1 MLLSLSIKNYALIE
15 SLETDFSNQ
24 FSVITGETGAG
35 KSILLGALGLVL
47 GNRADLTSLKDKE
60 QKCIIEAQFS
70 ISNYNLQ
77 SFFDENDMDYEDK
90 TIIRREILPTGKSRA
105 FVNDSPV
112 NLQELQELGAM
123 LLDIHSQHQTRELT
137 EENYQIDILDA
148 VANNGSIVIS
158 YKNALSDFKATQK
171 ELKQLVAEK
180 EALVKEYEYNS
191 YLLNELLAANLAN
204 GEQEDLEQE
213 LEQLS
218 NVEFIKENLERISAI
233 ANEEQ
238 VGALMN
244 LKEIKISLQ
253 KIATFSNLYSQ
264 LQERLTSSLLEIE
277 DIISECEQSN
287 EKILA
292 DPERL
297 ELVTTKLQSIYNLQ
311 KKHQVQTIA
320 ELITIQNVIKDESN
334 IGYLAISENAN
345 DIRAATDERK
355 AFVLR
360 TAIAVGFVILI
371 FSFVLSRY
379 FIKPI
384 QNLVSY
390 TKVIKEKSQTKT
402 NIDSLKSRN
411 DELGLLSNSLDDMT
425 IELQKRVA
433 HAENFST
440 DLVHEIRNP
449 LASLKSASEILQDT
463 NSSEQRLK
471 LLNNVVDK
479 FVLVESKF
487 THAGDPKPLYF
498 KENIENFKSY
508 EDKIV
513 HIVIDKFPDSIAYK
527 PTESDVNKI
536 YQIHWFRENYQR
548 NEIELMGY
556 FKDILKYEKKY
567 RKFTILN
574 ILFNI
579 LYAVLGQQFLL
590 EIVEQKSGWLSLSKF
605 IVQAITDLK

>member
-60 QKCIIEAQFS
+60 QKCIIEAQFA

-90 TIIRREILPTGKSRA
+90 TIIRREILPSGKSRA

-148 VANNGSIVIS
+148 VANNGEFVNS
-158 YKNALSDFKATQK
+158 YKNALSDFKSTQK
-171 ELKQLVAEK
+171 ELKQLISEK

-191 YLLNELLAANLAN
+191 FLLNELLAANLID
-204 GEQEDLEQE
+204 GEQEALEQE

-218 NVEFIKENLERISAI
+218 NVEFIKENFERILAI

-238 VGALMN
+238 VGALVN

-253 KIATFSNLYSQ
+253 KIAGFSNQNAQ
-264 LQERLTSSLLEIE
+264 LLERLTSSLLEIE

-297 ELVTTKLQSIYNLQ
+297 ELVNTKLQTIYNLQ

-320 ELITIQNVIKDESN
+320 ELLVIQNELDEKVIRVDDLDGVINKLQTELNSKQTKVDEFAKSIFENRKKTAPILIEKIKAILAQLGMVEANFQIEINHTDSYNAKGKDEVILLFSAN
-334 IGYLAISENAN
+334 KGTSFGLLKKVASGGEMSRIMLAIKAILANYSKLPTIIFDEIDTGVSGEIAIKMGEIMREMSATMQVFAITHLPQIAAKGNSHYKVSKRNLGETTISELNLLTSEERIQQIAEMLSGK
-345 DIRAATDERK
+345 DITDSALQHAK
-355 AFVLR
+355 A
-360 TAIAVGFVILI
+360 
-371 FSFVLSRY
+371 
-379 FIKPI
+379 
-384 QNLVSY
+384 
-390 TKVIKEKSQTKT
+390 
-402 NIDSLKSRN
+402 
-411 DELGLLSNSLDDMT
+411 
-425 IELQKRVA
+425 
-433 HAENFST
+433 
-440 DLVHEIRNP
+440 
-449 LASLKSASEILQDT
+449 
-463 NSSEQRLK
+463 
-471 LLNNVVDK
+471 LLN
-479 FVLVESKF
+479 
-487 THAGDPKPLYF
+487 
-498 KENIENFKSY
+498 
-508 EDKIV
+508 
-513 HIVIDKFPDSIAYK
+513 
-527 PTESDVNKI
+527 
-536 YQIHWFRENYQR
+536 
-548 NEIELMGY
+548 
-556 FKDILKYEKKY
+556 
-567 RKFTILN
+567 
-574 ILFNI
+574 
-579 LYAVLGQQFLL
+579 
-590 EIVEQKSGWLSLSKF
+590 
-605 IVQAITDLK
+605 